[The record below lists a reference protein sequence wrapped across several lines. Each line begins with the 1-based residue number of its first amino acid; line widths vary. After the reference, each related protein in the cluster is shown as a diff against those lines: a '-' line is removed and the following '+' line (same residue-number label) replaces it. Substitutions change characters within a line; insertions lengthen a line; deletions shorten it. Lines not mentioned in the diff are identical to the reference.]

1 MAHFEDLFLLTKS
14 LSKSEKRY
22 FRLTGFLQDGGNV
35 SLKLFDLLEA
45 NDSISDVKSKFF
57 HQQPKANLDTS
68 AKYLYKMVMRTLR
81 LYEAER
87 NIDNKLLTLA
97 SDARILFERGL
108 ITKCFCEIERGK
120 KLAFA
125 HEKFLHFTILSKLE
139 LQFLLALQFADIDE
153 PALLERQSAISDAL
167 QLELNIANQSSLF
180 ELAQF
185 RYFRQGVARSKSQLA
200 KLNDLLL
207 EEFQLKTTRFRSFQS
222 DKLHL
227 HFQSVYF
234 LMSGNIEQSLKEFYA
249 LNELVAL
256 NKVYVDDDNFHF
268 LYLLNGILTTLRFI
282 KKYSEI
288 EFFVNRLER
297 LTTSSESAEALKSH
311 FVFIHKTSLLVDAK
325 RYEDAAAMV
334 RQETIENHKAPL
346 NVASQYLMQKMI
358 VFFWVKDYSAALKLY
373 GQMQLIPKEYMPSQI
388 YSLGRLLYLLVH
400 VELANDDHL
409 VYSIKSLTLKL
420 KKTSKLFQVEELT
433 INMAKKWISAPSLL
447 ERRNTVE
454 SYAAKIGS
462 FSENPFE
469 LQLVG
474 LFSFENWAIKKL
486 EEFH

>member
-1 MAHFEDLFLLTKS
+1 M
-14 LSKSEKRY
+14 
-22 FRLTGFLQDGGNV
+22 
-35 SLKLFDLLEA
+35 
-45 NDSISDVKSKFF
+45 
-57 HQQPKANLDTS
+57 
-68 AKYLYKMVMRTLR
+68 
-81 LYEAER
+81 
-87 NIDNKLLTLA
+87 
-97 SDARILFERGL
+97 
-108 ITKCFCEIERGK
+108 
-120 KLAFA
+120 
-125 HEKFLHFTILSKLE
+125 
-139 LQFLLALQFADIDE
+139 
-153 PALLERQSAISDAL
+153 
-167 QLELNIANQSSLF
+167 
-180 ELAQF
+180 
-185 RYFRQGVARSKSQLA
+185 
-200 KLNDLLL
+200 
-207 EEFQLKTTRFRSFQS
+207 
-222 DKLHL
+222 
-227 HFQSVYF
+227 
-234 LMSGNIEQSLKEFYA
+234 
-249 LNELVAL
+249 
-256 NKVYVDDDNFHF
+256 
-268 LYLLNGILTTLRFI
+268 
-282 KKYSEI
+282 
-288 EFFVNRLER
+288 ER

-420 KKTSKLFQVEELT
+420 KKSSKLFQLEELT
-433 INMAKKWISAPSLL
+433 INMVKKWISAPSLL